1 MWRSLTTALFA
12 IVFPVRD
19 ETGGLVHRDEP
30 SGTVVATWAANVT
43 NGGVRPP
50 QGTSSCGPWEPVS
63 VTDEVFNQWTNPATG
78 EVQSLYSRECDGIQQ
93 LVWVG
98 TYSAADLAQVAYSTA
113 VSKVPKPLPVFSP
126 PSAKLI
132 VNVETWFGATPVA
145 PVTAIAQI
153 PGLTSTVTA
162 TATELR
168 LDTGSKVAGDTTT
181 VICAP
186 WGSAAAAVG
195 GCAWTPRY
203 PSVQKVTGTTDK
215 QYHATLTISWSVT
228 WAASNG
234 QSGDLGTI
242 TTQTPVQFTVREI
255 QTF

>member
-1 MWRSLTTALFA
+1 MLAL
-12 IVFPVRD
+12 
-19 ETGGLVHRDEP
+19 
-30 SGTVVATWAANVT
+30 ATDMT

-50 QGTSSCGPWEPVS
+50 AGSTSCSVWAPASVGDPAFPDSGS
-63 VTDEVFNQWTNPATG
+63 VTRVNPVTG
-78 EVQSLYSRECDGIQQ
+78 DVERLWYRSCDNAVQR
-93 LVWVG
+93 VWVG
-98 TYSAADLAQVAYSTA
+98 SITAADLAQVAYASA
-113 VSKVPKPLPVFSP
+113 VSKVPKPVPVFSP

-132 VNVETWFGATPVA
+132 VSVETWFGATPVA

-181 VICAP
+181 VTCAP
-186 WGSAAAAVG
+186 WGSATAAVG
-195 GCAWTPRY
+195 GCTWTPRY
-203 PSVQKVTGTTDK
+203 PSVPKVTGTSDK
-215 QYHATLTISWSVT
+215 QYHATITITWSVT

-242 TTQTPVQFTVREI
+242 TTQTPVEFTVREI
-255 QTF
+255 QTY